1 MAVKKLTWRSVVP
14 YCYKSER
21 PSSRASKK
29 VVAKQTSFQRL
40 SLSDLS
46 NPSSTFSEDL
56 SISLAGSNL
65 HIFTLGELKVITQS
79 FSSSNFL
86 GEGGFGPVHKGFIDD
101 KLRPGLTAQPV
112 AVKLLDLD
120 GSQGHREWL
129 TEVIFLGQLR
139 HPHLV
144 KLIGY
149 CCEDEHRL
157 LVYEYM
163 PRGSLENQL
172 FRRYSVSLPW
182 STRMKIALGAA
193 KGLAFLHEADKPVIY
208 RDFKASNILL
218 DSDYTPKLSDFGLA
232 KDGPEGDDT
241 HVSTRVMGTQGYAAP
256 EYIMTGHLT
265 AMSDVYSFGVV
276 LLELLTGRRS
286 VDKNRPHREQNL
298 VEWAKPMLK
307 EPRKLSRIMDP
318 RLEGQYSE
326 IGARKAAALAY
337 QCISH
342 RPKQRPKISDVV
354 KILEPLKDFDDIPIA
369 FVYTVPIESDS
380 IKDVKEGDAQKE
392 LKKKNNHHQQNHQG
406 HKHHQLRSPKSPH
419 YYSEN
424 MVHQNQRNNGLKS
437 PLHQRGR
444 GI

>member
-1 MAVKKLTWRSVVP
+1 
-14 YCYKSER
+14 
-21 PSSRASKK
+21 
-29 VVAKQTSFQRL
+29 
-40 SLSDLS
+40 
-46 NPSSTFSEDL
+46 
-56 SISLAGSNL
+56 
-65 HIFTLGELKVITQS
+65 
-79 FSSSNFL
+79 
-86 GEGGFGPVHKGFIDD
+86 
-101 KLRPGLTAQPV
+101 
-112 AVKLLDLD
+112 
-120 GSQGHREWL
+120 
-129 TEVIFLGQLR
+129 
-139 HPHLV
+139 
-144 KLIGY
+144 
-149 CCEDEHRL
+149 
-157 LVYEYM
+157 
-163 PRGSLENQL
+163 
-172 FRRYSVSLPW
+172 
-182 STRMKIALGAA
+182 
-193 KGLAFLHEADKPVIY
+193 
-208 RDFKASNILL
+208 
-218 DSDYTPKLSDFGLA
+218 
-232 KDGPEGDDT
+232 
-241 HVSTRVMGTQGYAAP
+241 MGTQGYAAP
-256 EYIMTGHLT
+256 EYIMTGTYCSYNLNSTQFRIIFKYFINQIWISLLNLFCGIELFSGHLT

-326 IGARKAAALAY
+326 IGARMAAALAY

-369 FVYTVPIESDS
+369 FVYTVPTESDS

-406 HKHHQLRSPKSPH
+406 HKHHQLKSPKSPH

-424 MVHQNQRNNGLKS
+424 MVHQNHRNNGLKS